1 MNILA
6 ISGYSYK
13 GKPSNY
19 AIVDEHLSRSAQPNR
34 EDFVWLKNQGVTDVI
49 NLRTMAIGAIDY
61 NEKKEVTAAGMNYH
75 NIPSLTKEPK
85 ISNVNKF
92 LQLIEDI
99 INKGGKA
106 HIHCKAG
113 ADRTGMYAFIYKA
126 VKGIGTL
133 AENEKEWIELGH
145 NTKIYQ
151 GLRNWAKNIIK
162 TL

>member
-61 NEKKEVTAAGMNYH
+61 NEKKEVTWQMGNSH
-75 NIPSLTKEPK
+75 L
-85 ISNVNKF
+85 
-92 LQLIEDI
+92 
-99 INKGGKA
+99 
-106 HIHCKAG
+106 
-113 ADRTGMYAFIYKA
+113 
-126 VKGIGTL
+126 
-133 AENEKEWIELGH
+133 
-145 NTKIYQ
+145 
-151 GLRNWAKNIIK
+151 
-162 TL
+162 